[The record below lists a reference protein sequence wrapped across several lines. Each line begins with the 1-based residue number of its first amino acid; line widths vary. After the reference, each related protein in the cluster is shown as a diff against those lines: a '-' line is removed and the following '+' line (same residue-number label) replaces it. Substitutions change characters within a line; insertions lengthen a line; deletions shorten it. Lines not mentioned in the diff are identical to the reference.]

1 MENLDYGIIGNCR
14 TAALVSKYG
23 SIDWLCFPDFD
34 SPSVFAKILDKERGG
49 SFEIVTD
56 RDYAVSQQYVPGTNI
71 LCTTFSNGKDIFEIM
86 DFFPR
91 YKTGDEAADYYLP
104 PELYRYI
111 RVIQGNPRFRV
122 IYNPALDY
130 ARERVNHRI
139 PDGYIRTGP
148 ESNPKDSVY
157 LYSSLPLKSVLESEE
172 LVPAKEEFFLLSYNQ
187 KLIDIDIRR
196 VHLEYSRTKV
206 YWLNWTN
213 RSKKFKDYSAQ
224 VERSML
230 ILKLM
235 SYQPTGA
242 VLAAV
247 TTSIPETL
255 GEVRNWDY
263 RFCWLRDASMSIETL
278 LSIGHKGAAK
288 RFISFIKGILRKKS
302 DAFQIMYGI
311 RGERMLTEEILT
323 HLTGYEGSA
332 PVRIGN
338 AAYHQKQNDSLGYLM
353 DVIYKYYL
361 YFPGTL
367 DEIEDIWEVVK
378 NIVRSVY
385 DEWRNPDQGIW
396 EIRNSSSHYVF
407 SKVMCWVALDRAVRI
422 AQLLGKESYAKT
434 WQQEASLIKKDV
446 HDNGWKEEIGSFS
459 QTYSNLE
466 LDSSLLLMEEYGFI
480 DAMDP
485 RFLSSV
491 KAIKEGLMHEG
502 LMYRYKNKDDFGLP
516 SSAFTICTF
525 WLIRALYVTGEKEE
539 ARALFDR
546 LLSYSN
552 HLGLFSEDLDFKTKR
567 QLGNFPQA
575 YSHLALINTVELL
588 ARENITSRFIR
599 P

>member
-1 MENLDYGIIGNCR
+1 
-14 TAALVSKYG
+14 
-23 SIDWLCFPDFD
+23 
-34 SPSVFAKILDKERGG
+34 
-49 SFEIVTD
+49 
-56 RDYAVSQQYVPGTNI
+56 
-71 LCTTFSNGKDIFEIM
+71 
-86 DFFPR
+86 
-91 YKTGDEAADYYLP
+91 
-104 PELYRYI
+104 
-111 RVIQGNPRFRV
+111 
-122 IYNPALDY
+122 
-130 ARERVNHRI
+130 
-139 PDGYIRTGP
+139 
-148 ESNPKDSVY
+148 
-157 LYSSLPLKSVLESEE
+157 
-172 LVPAKEEFFLLSYNQ
+172 
-187 KLIDIDIRR
+187 
-196 VHLEYSRTKV
+196 
-206 YWLNWTN
+206 
-213 RSKKFKDYSAQ
+213 
-224 VERSML
+224 
-230 ILKLM
+230 
-235 SYQPTGA
+235 
-242 VLAAV
+242 
-247 TTSIPETL
+247 
-255 GEVRNWDY
+255 
-263 RFCWLRDASMSIETL
+263 
-278 LSIGHKGAAK
+278 
-288 RFISFIKGILRKKS
+288 
-302 DAFQIMYGI
+302 
-311 RGERMLTEEILT
+311 
-323 HLTGYEGSA
+323 
-332 PVRIGN
+332 
-338 AAYHQKQNDSLGYLM
+338 
-353 DVIYKYYL
+353 
-361 YFPGTL
+361 L